1 MSRKFFF
8 SFVALVVLLSMVLAS
23 CGMPTPDVVT
33 EEPPVETEEPA
44 TPEPT
49 EETTPEPTEEPV
61 ALEQGNW
68 DPENWAMMQEFI
80 TTYGPENPVAA
91 FDWDN
96 TCIFQDIGEA
106 TFRYTLFNLKFKMD
120 PETFAAVIPE
130 AAGAT
135 LDGTDVTVLS
145 EDYGSVVIADLAAD
159 IESDYAYLYDTYEG
173 LGCES
178 D

>member
-49 EETTPEPTEEPV
+49 EEVTPEPTEEPV

-68 DPENWAMMQEFI
+68 DPDNWATMQEFI
-80 TTYGPENPVAA
+80 TPMGRRIRSPRLTG
-91 FDWDN
+91 
-96 TCIFQDIGEA
+96 T
-106 TFRYTLFNLKFKMD
+106 TLVSS
-120 PETFAAVIPE
+120 T
-130 AAGAT
+130 T
-135 LDGTDVTVLS
+135 LARRRSGTRCS
-145 EDYGSVVIADLAAD
+145 I
-159 IESDYAYLYDTYEG
+159 
-173 LGCES
+173 
-178 D
+178 